1 MVKRQETLNSLAGI
15 KTSSLEKL
23 WAETKIGNIFPWD
36 EIADEAE
43 RILESDQATQRVP
56 DYNQADKEQEDDQEV
71 DRDDTDTYNETI
83 FGRRR
88 LEVFDEDVVL
98 SPCTGF
104 PALPVISPLIRC
116 ALEV

>member
-1 MVKRQETLNSLAGI
+1 
-15 KTSSLEKL
+15 LEKL

-71 DRDDTDTYNETI
+71 DRDESDTYNEPI

-88 LEVFDEDVVL
+88 PDSVAVEWTSKTVYVLEFLYFVAF
-98 SPCTGF
+98 
-104 PALPVISPLIRC
+104 ISQ
-116 ALEV
+116 

>member
-71 DRDDTDTYNETI
+71 DRDESDTYNEPI

-88 LEVFDEDVVL
+88 PDSVAVEWTSKTVYVLEFLYFVAF
-98 SPCTGF
+98 
-104 PALPVISPLIRC
+104 ISQ
-116 ALEV
+116 